1 MQNRIARLRKKLSEE
16 KRFVSID
23 QARIITQEML
33 KESMPFPGIKNTPI
47 VKSNLGNESN
57 LWCTCTL
64 YIKEN

>member
-1 MQNRIARLRKKLSEE
+1 LALDVIVLGGGLTDDPDL
-16 KRFVSID
+16 FFHPL
-23 QARIITQEML
+23 QEML